1 MNRSDTSRRRRCS
14 NMPHTSRRSA
24 VLALAIAL
32 VACTGTVEETVGGDG
47 LPVQNPA
54 ETYGHDPVEVSG
66 TVTLEPNGCWTIDL
80 GDGKRLLVFPAGYTM
95 DNELAL
101 MLSPDGRV
109 DVGDGDRIIALGGVV
124 AAEGF
129 PGVPDGFWGNYLAF
143 CGPELEE
150 FAVVDE
156 ITSVDV

>member
-1 MNRSDTSRRRRCS
+1 M
-14 NMPHTSRRSA
+14 RRSV
-24 VLALAIAL
+24 VLALTLAL
-32 VACTGTVEETVGGDG
+32 VACTGAAEETEGGDG

-54 ETYGHDPVEVSG
+54 ETYGHDSAEISG

-101 MLSPDGRV
+101 MLSPDGQV
-109 DVGDGDRIIALGGVV
+109 DVGDGDLITGLGGVV
-124 AAEGF
+124 SAEGF

-143 CGPELEE
+143 CEPEIGA